1 MNVKA
6 ICLGAALAF
15 SSGAAFADHD
25 AANYLQSLYTDSSMT
40 TLKPMPEFKAAVMAL
55 PEEQREMMMKKCQDA
70 PQSKPYAEVCM
81 NLNKMR
87 GM

>member
-1 MNVKA
+1 MNIKA
-6 ICLGAALAF
+6 ICLGAALAL

-25 AANYLQSLYTDSSMT
+25 APNYLQSLYADSSMT
-40 TLKPMPEFKAAVMAL
+40 TLKPMPEFKAAFMAL
-55 PEEQREMMMKKCQDA
+55 SEEQRKMTMNKCQDA
-70 PQSKPYAEVCM
+70 PQTKPYADICA